1 MADNG
6 ISAIRRSRSAF
17 LKIGWHASFLFCTSL
32 CFNGLVYGQE
42 ERGPALPDGDGKQ
55 LVTFVCSQC
64 HGLRETQILRDGQ
77 KGWEEVVDRMVLYGA
92 QLSPSEADLVTRY
105 LATQL
110 GPGTRLV
117 QKSAVQPQRALGD
130 RTKIISL
137 PEGPGK
143 ELVAARCALCHDLEK
158 VVSSTRS
165 KADWESI
172 TINMVQ
178 RGMQSTPDETRKMM
192 SYLQAHFG
200 R

>member
-6 ISAIRRSRSAF
+6 VSAIHRSRRAF
-17 LKIGWHASFLFCTSL
+17 LKIGRHASLLLCASL
-32 CFNGLVYGQE
+32 CFSNLVYGQE
-42 ERGPALPDGDGKQ
+42 ERGPALPDGEGKQ
-55 LVTFVCSQC
+55 LVTLVCSQC

-110 GPGTRLV
+110 GPD
-117 QKSAVQPQRALGD
+117 KSAAQPQRTSGD

-143 ELVAARCALCHDLEK
+143 ELVAVRCALCHNLEK

-165 KADWESI
+165 RADWESI

-178 RGMQSTPDETRKMM
+178 RGMPASPDETQKMM
-192 SYLQAHFG
+192 SYLQTHFG

>member
-1 MADNG
+1 MAGNG
-6 ISAIRRSRSAF
+6 IGAIRRSLSAF
-17 LKIGWHASFLFCTSL
+17 LKTGLCISFVVCTSL
-32 CFNGLVYGQE
+32 GFSGLSYGQE
-42 ERGPALPDGDGKQ
+42 EHGSALPDGDGKQ
-55 LVTFVCSQC
+55 LFTFVCSQC

-105 LATQL
+105 LAAQL
-110 GPGTRLV
+110 GPGTQLV
-117 QKSAVQPQRALGD
+117 QKPQRASGD
-130 RTKIISL
+130 RAKIVSL

-143 ELVAARCALCHDLEK
+143 ELVSARCARCHDLEK

-178 RGMQSTPDETRKMM
+178 RGMPSTPDETQKII

>member
-6 ISAIRRSRSAF
+6 IGVIRRSRRDF
-17 LKIGWHASFLFCTSL
+17 LKIGCYASLIFCASL
-32 CFNGLVYGQE
+32 CFSSLVYGQE

-55 LVTFVCSQC
+55 LVTLVCSQC

-110 GPGTRLV
+110 GPGMQLV
-117 QKSAVQPQRALGD
+117 QKSAVQPQPARGD
-130 RTKIISL
+130 KTKIISL
-137 PEGPGK
+137 PEGTGE
-143 ELVAARCALCHDLEK
+143 ELVATRCALCHDLEK

-165 KADWESI
+165 KADWASI

-178 RGMQSTPDETRKMM
+178 RGMQSTPDETQKMM

-200 R
+200 K